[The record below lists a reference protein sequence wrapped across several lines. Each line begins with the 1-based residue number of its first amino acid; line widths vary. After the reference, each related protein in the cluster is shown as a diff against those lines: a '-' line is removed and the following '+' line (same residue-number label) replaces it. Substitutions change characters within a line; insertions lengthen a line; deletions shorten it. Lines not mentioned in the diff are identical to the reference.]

1 MRKVKRIQTEALASL
16 SHDAAGSPRR
26 RCNLNLHPELADP
39 VQRLLIAIEP
49 GSYVRPHRHGQP
61 AKWELFVIL
70 AGRLA
75 VLVFDA
81 EGRVLERDEL
91 AAGGATRIA
100 EIPPGAW
107 HSVAALEPGTVLFE
121 VKPGPYAPLA
131 DKDFA
136 AWAPA
141 EGDAGAAALAERIAR
156 ARVGEL
162 LG

>member
-1 MRKVKRIQTEALASL
+1 MKRIQTEALASL
-16 SHDAAGSPRR
+16 SNDAAGAPRR
-26 RCNLNLHPELADP
+26 RCNLNLHAELADP

-49 GSYVRPHRHGQP
+49 GSYVRPHRHSEP

-70 AGRLA
+70 SGRLA

-81 EGRVLERDEL
+81 DGKVLEREEL
-91 AAGGATRIA
+91 APGGAIPIA

-107 HSVAALEPGTVLFE
+107 HSVAALDPGTVIFE

-141 EGDAGAAALAERIAR
+141 EGDARAAALAERIAR
-156 ARVGEL
+156 AQVGEL